1 MSVKAKITD
10 DMKAAMKA
18 RETQRLS
25 AIRLLLA
32 AIQQREVD
40 ERKELSDAE
49 VASVIEKMIKQR
61 RDSIAQFQA
70 AGRQDLA
77 EKETFE
83 LNLLSGYLPKQLTD
97 AEIGSEIAAA
107 LTMNEKK
114 VTLIFPGHDV
124 SERLFPRDLAR
135 YVSGIYKQKGVE
147 LVPGEKVVASEA
159 RGDQRAL
166 KTASGKTIVVDAV
179 VAGIGIEPNTEL
191 AKAISLTTENGVI
204 VNELLRTKE
213 ADIYAAGD
221 VAVFYN
227 PALGKRMR
235 VEHEDNAN
243 AMGRLAGR
251 NMAGK
256 SEP

>member
-107 LTMNEKK
+107 IVQTGAKGAADMGK
-114 VTLIFPGHDV
+114 VMGLLKGK
-124 SERLFPRDLAR
+124 L
-135 YVSGIYKQKGVE
+135 SG
-147 LVPGEKVVASEA
+147 
-159 RGDQRAL
+159 RA
-166 KTASGKTIVVDAV
+166 D
-179 VAGIGIEPNTEL
+179 
-191 AKAISLTTENGVI
+191 
-204 VNELLRTKE
+204 
-213 ADIYAAGD
+213 
-221 VAVFYN
+221 
-227 PALGKRMR
+227 
-235 VEHEDNAN
+235 
-243 AMGRLAGR
+243 MGRVSALVKAKLSG
-251 NMAGK
+251 
-256 SEP
+256 